1 MNPTARRT
9 TAIAGTMVAATTL
22 VSLAP
27 AQAATLTPS
36 QVTVQSTDYTPA
48 AGQTFRL
55 YGAVWSKGIRVPATI
70 RVKTFNHGQWVMLRG
85 AVMHTTLDNRYRIRI
100 ILRLKG
106 PQMLRVIGDPDTTS
120 IATARK
126 TITVTVH

>member
-27 AQAATLTPS
+27 AQAATVAPS
-36 QVTVQSTDYTPA
+36 KVTVQSTDYTPA
-48 AGQTFRL
+48 VGQTFRL
-55 YGAVWSKGIRVPATI
+55 YGAVWSQGVRVPATI
-70 RVKTFNHGQWVMLRG
+70 RVKTFNQGRWVLLRG